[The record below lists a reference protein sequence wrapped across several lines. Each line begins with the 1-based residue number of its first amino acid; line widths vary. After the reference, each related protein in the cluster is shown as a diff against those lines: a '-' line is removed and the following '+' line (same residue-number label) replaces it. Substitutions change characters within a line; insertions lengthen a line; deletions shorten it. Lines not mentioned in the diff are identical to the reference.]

1 MYPDSAEERV
11 RIMIVYY
18 TEFSLELMSKIIQKT
33 SIDKCS
39 LNIEQFRNFLF
50 VAVDPTPGYSK
61 FFSAYVPVNG
71 DKKLNEKDFI
81 KKCIELYPPKK
92 GE

>member
-1 MYPDSAEERV
+1 MT
-11 RIMIVYY
+11 VYY
-18 TEFSLELMSKIIQKT
+18 TVFSHDLVSEIISKT

-50 VAVDPTPGYSK
+50 VAVDPIPGYSK

-71 DKKLNEKDFI
+71 DIKLNEKEFI
-81 KKCIELYPPKK
+81 QKCIELYPLKT
-92 GE
+92 GEEK